1 VEDQR
6 RDRNHAFDRAVRD
19 RRQERSLDHRGDGR
33 GADRRLVVPPAQGS
47 AHGDASGGGE
57 FGAAENPRNFL
68 GLPDEHA
75 RRERAAGVLLP
86 VPYERTVSYGAGAA
100 GGPAAIVEA
109 SRYVELY
116 DHELDAEP
124 WRRGIHTLPPLEVR
138 GEALDAVVEEV
149 AAAWSDLLGAGA
161 FPILLGGEHTVSV
174 GAVRATA
181 ERFGDLSVLQLDAH
195 ADLRDRYE
203 GSPWSHAC
211 VMRRVAAWVP
221 AVGVGIRALSAE
233 EAAFARAAR
242 RPLIWGERLH
252 GSDAWMG
259 EALAALT
266 GTVYLTFDVDFFDPS
281 IVPATGTP
289 EPGGGLWYPTLAF
302 LRRLFAE
309 KRVVAADVV
318 ELAPREDH
326 PASSFLVARLVYKL
340 FGYAFAG
347 A

>member
-1 VEDQR
+1 V
-6 RDRNHAFDRAVRD
+6 
-19 RRQERSLDHRGDGR
+19 DHRGDGR
-33 GADRRLVVPPAQGS
+33 GADRRLVVPSAQDPAL
-47 AHGDASGGGE
+47 GDASGGGE

-75 RRERAAGVLLP
+75 RRDRAAGVLLP
-86 VPYERTVSYGAGAA
+86 VPYERTVSYGHGAGR
-100 GGPAAIVEA
+100 GPAAIVEA

-138 GEALDAVVEEV
+138 GEGLDAVVEEV
-149 AAAWSDLLGAGA
+149 AAAWAGLLAGGA
-161 FPILLGGEHTVSV
+161 FPVLLGGEHTVTV

-181 ERFGDLSVLQLDAH
+181 ERFGGLSVLQLDAH

-211 VMRRVAAWVP
+211 VMRRVADWVP
-221 AVGVGIRALSAE
+221 AVGVGIRALSAD
-233 EAAFARAAR
+233 EAAFARAAG
-242 RPLIWGERLH
+242 RPLIWGERLY
-252 GSDAWMG
+252 GAGDWMG

-266 GTVYLTFDVDFFDPS
+266 DTVYLTFDVDFFDPS

-302 LRRLFAE
+302 LRRLFEE
-309 KRVVAADVV
+309 KRVVGADVV
-318 ELAPREDH
+318 ELAPREDQ
-326 PASSFLVARLVYKL
+326 PAASFLAARLVYKL
-340 FGYAFAG
+340 FGYAFARS
-347 A
+347 